1 MQTILYFF
9 SEFSFLEKGITGQKE
24 MTPFFKTFSCMPKVL
39 NYVYNFKAVT
49 PSGKIEK
56 VVATKTDGTMAH
68 PDNVHVKSIERVQID
83 NLKQWL
89 KKLSGF
95 EIRVET

>member
-1 MQTILYFF
+1 VQHTIFY
-9 SEFSFLEKGITGQKE
+9 SAEGSHQ
-24 MTPFFKTFSCMPKVL
+24 
-39 NYVYNFKAVT
+39 VYNFKAVT